1 MPNKPMKKKRKIAI
15 ENDLP
20 ISTLAKNFNTT
31 VETIKGLNPN
41 LETYTNRW
49 SLDLEESEEM
59 ICQSQ
64 FVLLPSFSPDEF
76 TPAARYRCNQDNIIL
91 IDGQPHFSCETKT
104 QYVLSQ
110 NENFPY
116 SLCINIED
124 YINSIHPKELKDC
137 FDSIR
142 EIELLRTGVILSF
155 RKEKQQWEIENIDE
169 LHNRWTCFLDKE
181 MGRIPFFEEL
191 KNRNAEAVS
200 DFITKGNREFSD
212 PIEFLDVLDKNYFYH
227 LLFISKQND
236 NDRNN
241 SHIVFH
247 SQIFPDVKCPII
259 VSAKKENSDKEKKTK
274 IILTG
279 ELDRTSIDK
288 EKLRKLYAEIYQPLI
303 QYSFSEYNFIYTVEC
318 ELDNTTGLICNAHV
332 YTEEMVKNNYQI
344 ISQFELRRVDL

>member
-1 MPNKPMKKKRKIAI
+1 M
-15 ENDLP
+15 
-20 ISTLAKNFNTT
+20 
-31 VETIKGLNPN
+31 
-41 LETYTNRW
+41 
-49 SLDLEESEEM
+49 
-59 ICQSQ
+59 
-64 FVLLPSFSPDEF
+64 
-76 TPAARYRCNQDNIIL
+76 
-91 IDGQPHFSCETKT
+91 
-104 QYVLSQ
+104 
-110 NENFPY
+110 
-116 SLCINIED
+116 
-124 YINSIHPKELKDC
+124 KDC

-142 EIELLRTGVILSF
+142 EIELLRTGIILSF

-279 ELDRTSIDK
+279 ELDRTSIDE

-318 ELDNTTGLICNAHV
+318 KLDNTTGLICNAHV